1 MNDISYEHLVEKALL
16 HVVHDA
22 LEITANEGLTGENHF
37 YITFQT
43 QHPDVALSS
52 RLKASYPD
60 EITIVIQHE
69 FSGLEVTDTGFA
81 VTLSFGNIPERIV
94 VPFCAVMRFA
104 DPHAQFA
111 LSFNPPPPQKAK
123 AQKAEKAE
131 VSETKQADQD
141 ETANVVSLSAFRKK
155 K

>member
-16 HVVHDA
+16 HVVHDT
-22 LEITANEGLTGENHF
+22 LEITANEGLTGDNHF

-43 QHPDVALSS
+43 QHPGVGLSS

-69 FSGLEVTDTGFA
+69 YSGLEVTETGFA
-81 VTLSFGNIPERIV
+81 VTLSFGNMPERIV
-94 VPFCAVMRFA
+94 VPFSAVLRFA

-111 LSFNPPPPQKAK
+111 LSFNPPAPQ
-123 AQKAEKAE
+123 AQKPEKA
-131 VSETKQADQD
+131 VPPETKAEED
-141 ETANVVSLSAFRKK
+141 EAANVVSLSAFRKK

>member
-22 LEITANEGLTGENHF
+22 LEITAKEGLAGENHF

-43 QHPDVALSS
+43 QHPDVALSP

-60 EITIVIQHE
+60 EMTIVIQHE
-69 FSGLEVTDTGFA
+69 FSALEVTDTGFA
-81 VTLSFGNIPERIV
+81 VTLSFGNIPERIA
-94 VPFCAVMRFA
+94 VPFSAIMRFA

-111 LSFNPPPPQKAK
+111 LSFNPPEPKARK
-123 AQKAEKAE
+123 HEKAPLPE
-131 VSETKQADQD
+131 KEQD
-141 ETANVVSLSAFRKK
+141 TGDEAENVVSLSAFRKK